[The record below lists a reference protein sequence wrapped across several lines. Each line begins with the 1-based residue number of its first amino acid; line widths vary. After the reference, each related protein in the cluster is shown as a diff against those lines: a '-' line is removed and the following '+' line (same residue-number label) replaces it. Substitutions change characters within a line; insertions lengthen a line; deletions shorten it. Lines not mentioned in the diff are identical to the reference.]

1 MEHEVETAFAL
12 ERTLARLSLKNL
24 PSDGLNFL
32 CRKEGT
38 LSCSEGGSLNRG
50 WDRVM
55 VPAQRD
61 LSAAWRPTGLCN
73 HQLPVIP
80 LRPTVRPSP
89 GPHSTQATVWKS
101 REQRCVLEKQR
112 VRVCVSRSVLSE
124 SLQPPGW

>member
-32 CRKEGT
+32 CTKEGT

-89 GPHSTQATVWKS
+89 AYSGNG
-101 REQRCVLEKQR
+101 LEKQR
-112 VRVCVSRSVLSE
+112 TKVCVRKAE
-124 SLQPPGW
+124 SKGVC